1 MSAIFQQR
9 WLLPLGVLVGYALLM
24 GTNSVRHC
32 LMDGLRAL
40 RRYHRLWAIPAGLGL
55 AYALFH
61 AGLTL
66 FFYTVLPIEQQP
78 AFGWK
83 FSWAI
88 PPWTSQLGE
97 THTLRDWLSVF
108 FGDPRWQVLRDSSLD
123 GLESLAGLFNNVVT
137 TFPCSA
143 VAALLLLFNWEDH
156 HRTLRKALRKRFGR
170 GAWLVHA
177 GIILCAVSAILAPI
191 LFGPSLLYLNRV
203 APGLLLVRWSA
214 LIDWFSSLFAYLF
227 GVGVQVYLILIVY
240 TWLRGITWT
249 PVHLMDLAIRR
260 FSFVVKWAAVVMAF
274 SSLLI
279 DLPRVTALLFRFD
292 DPAFLNQTLTYTD
305 CIARPLLAV
314 FLIFFSTMQITLTF
328 HSETLSKA
336 LGQHWQFLRRFWWQL
351 LWFLL
356 IAAVHLFALA
366 FVNRWLL
373 LGFGGDTTSAG
384 ILWSFID
391 PLLGAFLAAWL
402 LSSWVSLYKRC
413 ETGRLEAPDWIPF

>member
-1 MSAIFQQR
+1 
-9 WLLPLGVLVGYALLM
+9 
-24 GTNSVRHC
+24 
-32 LMDGLRAL
+32 
-40 RRYHRLWAIPAGLGL
+40 
-55 AYALFH
+55 
-61 AGLTL
+61 
-66 FFYTVLPIEQQP
+66 
-78 AFGWK
+78 
-83 FSWAI
+83 
-88 PPWTSQLGE
+88 
-97 THTLRDWLSVF
+97 
-108 FGDPRWQVLRDSSLD
+108 
-123 GLESLAGLFNNVVT
+123 
-137 TFPCSA
+137 
-143 VAALLLLFNWEDH
+143 
-156 HRTLRKALRKRFGR
+156 
-170 GAWLVHA
+170 
-177 GIILCAVSAILAPI
+177 
-191 LFGPSLLYLNRV
+191 
-203 APGLLLVRWSA
+203 
-214 LIDWFSSLFAYLF
+214 
-227 GVGVQVYLILIVY
+227 
-240 TWLRGITWT
+240 
-249 PVHLMDLAIRR
+249 
-260 FSFVVKWAAVVMAF
+260 MAF